1 MLHKYKYLSLQ
12 KNMLY
17 EKILIMGQTKEGK
30 KFRPSDW
37 AERLYYTVA
46 SYGKNGRIV
55 FNPLVNLNQEDNSK
69 CFVINVTLRDKDPM
83 IYDFLVDF
91 AVSNELEMRDQNRN
105 LIRL

>member
-1 MLHKYKYLSLQ
+1 
-12 KNMLY
+12 MLY

-46 SYGKNGRIV
+46 SYGKKGRIV
-55 FNPLVNLNQEDNSK
+55 FNPLVNLNQEDNLK
-69 CFVINVTLRDKDPM
+69 CFVINATLQDKDPM

-105 LIRL
+105 LIQL

>member
-1 MLHKYKYLSLQ
+1 
-12 KNMLY
+12 MLY
-17 EKILIMGQTKEGK
+17 KKILIMGQTKEGK

-91 AVSNELEMRDQNRN
+91 AVNNELEMRDQNRN

>member
-1 MLHKYKYLSLQ
+1 
-12 KNMLY
+12 MLY

-69 CFVINVTLRDKDPM
+69 CFVINVTLQDKDPM

-105 LIRL
+105 LIQL

>member
-1 MLHKYKYLSLQ
+1 
-12 KNMLY
+12 MLY
-17 EKILIMGQTKEGK
+17 KKILIMGQTKEGK

-69 CFVINVTLRDKDPM
+69 CFVINAILQDKDPM

-105 LIRL
+105 LIQL

>member
-1 MLHKYKYLSLQ
+1 
-12 KNMLY
+12 MLY
-17 EKILIMGQTKEGK
+17 KKILIMGQTKEGK

-69 CFVINVTLRDKDPM
+69 CFVINATLQDKDPM

>member
-1 MLHKYKYLSLQ
+1 
-12 KNMLY
+12 
-17 EKILIMGQTKEGK
+17 MGQTKEGK

>member
-1 MLHKYKYLSLQ
+1 
-12 KNMLY
+12 MLY

-46 SYGKNGRIV
+46 SYGKKGQII

-69 CFVINVTLRDKDPM
+69 CFVINATLQDKDPM

-105 LIRL
+105 LIQL

>member
-1 MLHKYKYLSLQ
+1 
-12 KNMLY
+12 MLY

-69 CFVINVTLRDKDPM
+69 CFVINTTLRDKDPM
-83 IYDFLVDF
+83 IYDFLLDF

-105 LIRL
+105 LIQL

>member
-1 MLHKYKYLSLQ
+1 
-12 KNMLY
+12 MLY

-105 LIRL
+105 LIQL

>member
-1 MLHKYKYLSLQ
+1 
-12 KNMLY
+12 MLY

-46 SYGKNGRIV
+46 SYGKNGRIA

-69 CFVINVTLRDKDPM
+69 CFVINATLQDKDPM

-105 LIRL
+105 LIQL

>member
-1 MLHKYKYLSLQ
+1 
-12 KNMLY
+12 MLY

-30 KFRPSDW
+30 KFGPSDW

-69 CFVINVTLRDKDPM
+69 CFVINATLQDKDPM

-105 LIRL
+105 LIQL

>member
-1 MLHKYKYLSLQ
+1 
-12 KNMLY
+12 MLY

-46 SYGKNGRIV
+46 SYGKKGRIV

-69 CFVINVTLRDKDPM
+69 CFVINATLQDKDPM

>member
-1 MLHKYKYLSLQ
+1 
-12 KNMLY
+12 MLY

-55 FNPLVNLNQEDNSK
+55 FNPLGNLNQEDNSK
-69 CFVINVTLRDKDPM
+69 CFVINATLQDKDPM

-105 LIRL
+105 LIQL

>member
-1 MLHKYKYLSLQ
+1 
-12 KNMLY
+12 MLY

-69 CFVINVTLRDKDPM
+69 CFVISATLRDKDPM

-105 LIRL
+105 LIQL

>member
-1 MLHKYKYLSLQ
+1 
-12 KNMLY
+12 MLY

-46 SYGKNGRIV
+46 SYGKNGRII
-55 FNPLVNLNQEDNSK
+55 FNPLVNLNQQDNSK
-69 CFVINVTLRDKDPM
+69 CFVINATLLDKDPM

-105 LIRL
+105 LIQL